1 MRSYSTILSGK
12 EISRFIR
19 LPDEFQE
26 VDLEVTVRPITKKND
41 RFAKLFLNPIKVE
54 KIEIPTKNDIHER

>member
-1 MRSYSTILSGK
+1 MKSYSAILSGK

-26 VDLEVTVRPITKKND
+26 VDLKVTVRRINKKTD

-54 KIEIPTKNDIHER
+54 KIEIPTKNNIHER

>member
-26 VDLEVTVRPITKKND
+26 VDLEVTVRPINKKDD

-54 KIEIPTKNDIHER
+54 KIQIPAKNDIYER